1 MDVFRGDIW
10 YVEKGGYTG
19 HEYGGGRP
27 AVVVSNNKCNQ
38 FSECIEVVYLTSQK
52 KSELP
57 THVDVVCQIASTA
70 LCEQVY
76 TVSKDRLG
84 NFFRQCTKAEMQK
97 IDDAL
102 KISLG
107 LDKETLSSSEKTA
120 SECAIDSRIKELEMK
135 IKEQVITIDALETSH
150 RRASADAIKVLT
162 ERDLYKSLYE
172 SLLEK
177 VTK

>member
-1 MDVFRGDIW
+1 MEIFRGDIW

-57 THVDVVCQIASTA
+57 THVDVVCQVVSTA

-84 NFFRQCTKAEMQK
+84 NFFGQCTKDEMQK
-97 IDDAL
+97 IDEAL
-102 KISLG
+102 KISLA
-107 LDKETLSSSEKTA
+107 LNAYDITKEKNEAEANFEHDK
-120 SECAIDSRIKELEMK
+120 
-135 IKEQVITIDALETSH
+135 
-150 RRASADAIKVLT
+150 
-162 ERDLYKSLYE
+162 
-172 SLLEK
+172 
-177 VTK
+177 

>member
-1 MDVFRGDIW
+1 MEIFRGDIW

-27 AVVVSNNKCNQ
+27 AVVVSNNKCNHY
-38 FSECIEVVYLTSQK
+38 SECIEVVYLTSQK

-57 THVDVVCQIASTA
+57 THVDVVCQVLSTA

-84 NFFRQCTKAEMQK
+84 NFFRQCTQEEMQK
-97 IDDAL
+97 IDEAL
-102 KISLG
+102 KISLA
-107 LDKETLSSSEKTA
+107 LDKETPTGTENEAQPEFKG
-120 SECAIDSRIKELEMK
+120 DSNVAELEK
-135 IKEQVITIDALETSH
+135 QIDALDSSH
-150 RRASADAIKVLT
+150 RILSADCIRITA
-162 ERDLYKSLYE
+162 ERDIYKNLYE

-177 VTK
+177 VTT

>member
-1 MDVFRGDIW
+1 MDVFSGDIW

-38 FSECIEVVYLTSQK
+38 FSECIEVVYLTSKK

-57 THVDVVCQIASTA
+57 THVDVVCQVVSTA

-84 NFFRQCTKAEMQK
+84 NFFRQCTKAEMQE
-97 IDDAL
+97 IDEAL
-102 KISLG
+102 KISLA
-107 LDKETLSSSEKTA
+107 LNTYDITKEENETEANFEPDKYAE
-120 SECAIDSRIKELEMK
+120 ELEK
-135 IKEQVITIDALETSH
+135 RFEELDASH
-150 RRASADAIKVLT
+150 RKLSADCIRLSV
-162 ERDLYKSLYE
+162 ERDIYKNLYE

-177 VTK
+177 VTT